1 MIMMVLETIRIE
13 IEISEF
19 IFFRFVSYLIEKK
32 HATITLILNERTN
45 YYQFHLIHSTKK
57 KEKNCIQCIISND
70 NTQPEYTIQ
79 TWKLSYRKVI

>member
-45 YYQFHLIHSTKK
+45 ERTNKLLSISFDSFNEEEDEKIAFNVSYLMITHSL
-57 KEKNCIQCIISND
+57 
-70 NTQPEYTIQ
+70 NTLY
-79 TWKLSYRKVI
+79 KHGN